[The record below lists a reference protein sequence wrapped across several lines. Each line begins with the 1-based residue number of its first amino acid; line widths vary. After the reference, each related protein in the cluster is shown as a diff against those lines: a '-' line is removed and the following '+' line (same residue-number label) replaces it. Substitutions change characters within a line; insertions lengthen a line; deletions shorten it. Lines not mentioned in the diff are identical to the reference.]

1 MKKHQKN
8 CVAVLQKI
16 HMMTKFVFSEFS
28 NLHLYR
34 SKYSVYSLNH
44 LTISNRSAEKSI
56 HVLYISVN
64 MMFISI
70 QSKPY
75 KRKCPRRWKL
85 SHDFLRR
92 FHSFYSFLC
101 TFLFPTKIIWK
112 KIILLNLVNHK
123 KIINSR
129 FLFVNLSKSMYTFI
143 MFIWFV
149 SFSIHYLWLVTSK
162 WRCKGLFN
170 ADKTVLGAVLSR
182 LPWIID
188 DSDIQKTWLK

>member
-1 MKKHQKN
+1 MIGRKKYI
-8 CVAVLQKI
+8 I
-16 HMMTKFVFSEFS
+16 HKCK
-28 NLHLYR
+28 L
-34 SKYSVYSLNH
+34 
-44 LTISNRSAEKSI
+44 
-56 HVLYISVN
+56 
-64 MMFISI
+64 I

-188 DSDIQKTWLK
+188 DSDIQKTWLKKNITLHCKRTLVCMVAYFCPCI